1 MHCFF
6 FFFNCTCRLWMGKKN
21 ATVVKSMDRN
31 TKERENEKP
40 VPAPARTRLSFPA
53 AGGAGPGAG
62 CFPIP
67 PLRAAA
73 GKTPFF
79 PASLLCGRVPVVAP
93 CPIAVPSELL
103 SPQPPVSASGAS
115 GSPPQRPAGERRE
128 RAARGVP
135 VGALN
140 SGIPFPN
147 HHSRIRRPSCGTEGR
162 DQNSSAH
169 SGLEASLS

>member
-1 MHCFF
+1 MAGCG
-6 FFFNCTCRLWMGKKN
+6 WEKKP

-79 PASLLCGRVPVVAP
+79 LASLLCGRVPVVAP